1 MPNSDDHSILM
12 VTKNN
17 TELLLTQIEK
27 LNTRLEKN
35 TDEIHNRIDKVET
48 EVNTKYKD
56 FCNDTDEKFY
66 RIDDRLKCVEFVKK
80 SYEKE
85 KVPERL
91 DTLENSTSYYQ
102 GAIKIL
108 SALFGFVCLVIGWII
123 SVVK

>member
-1 MPNSDDHSILM
+1 MQDSDDHSILM

-17 TELLLTQIEK
+17 TEILLVQIEK
-27 LNTRLEKN
+27 LNNRLEKN
-35 TDEIHNRIDKVET
+35 TDEIHSRIDKVEKD
-48 EVNTKYKD
+48 VNNKCKD
-56 FCNDTDEKFY
+56 FCNETDEKFY
-66 RIDDRLKCVEFVKK
+66 RFDDRLKCVEFVKK

-91 DTLENSTSYYQ
+91 DNLENSTSYYQ

-108 SALFGFVCLVIGWII
+108 SALFGFVCLVVGWII